1 MLVDDQIVVQNIVK
15 NSGTSFF
22 WGMKILNPQKK
33 RAMFSVYA
41 FCRIV
46 DDIADDLKN
55 INIKKTQLKEWKKKI
70 EDIYQNKQVKS
81 SIEKELKHSIKAY
94 NLNKLDFFSI
104 IDGMMMDAEKD
115 IKFPTKKELN
125 LYCDRVAVAVGYLS
139 IKIFGLSN
147 KEKKYAFY
155 LGRAFQLTNIVRDFH
170 EDLNRGRCYIS
181 TDYLAKYGIKKNLMT
196 ISNEPKLQNIFQD
209 ILSEAQEYYE
219 KSSRESNKINKKKII
234 ASEIMKSFYKA
245 LHSKMFNTT
254 INIKKKI
261 KLNSFEKIHI
271 LCLFFLR
278 Y

>member
-70 EDIYQNKQVKS
+70 EDIYQNKQVTS

-139 IKIFGLSN
+139 IK
-147 KEKKYAFY
+147 
-155 LGRAFQLTNIVRDFH
+155 
-170 EDLNRGRCYIS
+170 
-181 TDYLAKYGIKKNLMT
+181 NLW
-196 ISNEPKLQNIFQD
+196 
-209 ILSEAQEYYE
+209 
-219 KSSRESNKINKKKII
+219 II
-234 ASEIMKSFYKA
+234 
-245 LHSKMFNTT
+245 
-254 INIKKKI
+254 
-261 KLNSFEKIHI
+261 
-271 LCLFFLR
+271 
-278 Y
+278 